1 LLTGQTAT
9 ITATL
14 SEATS
19 DFAVGDITV
28 AGGAVSSFA
37 GSGTI
42 YTFTFTPTANST
54 TSMSISVQAGSFAD
68 AFGNTNS
75 ASNTL
80 GATVDT
86 AAPSVTGVSSS
97 SADGPYRAGATL
109 SITVVFN
116 DVVTVSTGGGVPTLL
131 LETGTTDTSATYSS
145 GSGTDTLTFRYV
157 VQAGNTSS
165 DLDQQSNEAL
175 ALNGGTIRD
184 ASGND
189 AVLTLAS
196 PAASGS
202 LGANKAIV
210 IDTVAPSAPTSLAAT
225 AIGGTVVANTLL
237 ASNTNMTA
245 TASITAGQATGG
257 SAELLLGSAVIATD
271 ASISSG
277 DTSVSFTLGLTTTAQ
292 LQAAIASGGVLTARL
307 IDLAGNISASSTSVS
322 GTRRPSRSSSA
333 SAGSRNAFI
342 HACIDSGRVTDP
354 SLVQSDKTYTLSFL
368 GDAASGFQV
377 QITRDPAGT
386 PALDPN
392 PRAYVPGQAIEFDG
406 IAVTVSG
413 VPAPGRDAFKVEASQ
428 PDLSVFDVLDR
439 LTTELGAPGRTGAQV
454 AQTVQ
459 DGLRDLDSTMG
470 SLMTMRSNLGWRME
484 QADGLSSR
492 WADGRFAAQSERS
505 AAEDLDMV
513 EAISGYQNKQTSY
526 DAALKAYAMVQRL
539 SLFEY
544 IR

>member
-1 LLTGQTAT
+1 MRISTASQFDRSVDL
-9 ITATL
+9 IQRRQQSLQASHDQL
-14 SEATS
+14 VSGKRIVKAS
-19 DFAVGDITV
+19 DD
-28 AGGAVSSFA
+28 
-37 GSGTI
+37 
-42 YTFTFTPTANST
+42 PTRAASAERALARDARLE
-54 TSMSISVQAGSFAD
+54 VQE
-68 AFGNTNS
+68 
-75 ASNTL
+75 
-80 GATVDT
+80 
-86 AAPSVTGVSSS
+86 
-97 SADGPYRAGATL
+97 RA
-109 SITVVFN
+109 
-116 DVVTVSTGGGVPTLL
+116 
-131 LETGTTDTSATYSS
+131 LETSQQFMLQAESA
-145 GSGTDTLTFRYV
+145 
-157 VQAGNTSS
+157 
-165 DLDQQSNEAL
+165 
-175 ALNGGTIRD
+175 
-184 ASGND
+184 
-189 AVLTLAS
+189 
-196 PAASGS
+196 
-202 LGANKAIV
+202 
-210 IDTVAPSAPTSLAAT
+210 
-225 AIGGTVVANTLL
+225 
-237 ASNTNMTA
+237 
-245 TASITAGQATGG
+245 
-257 SAELLLGSAVIATD
+257 LGSAVDLMQRVRELVVQSGNAAAGD
-271 ASISSG
+271 ASRPAIAAELKGLRQQLLDIANQQDSSG
-277 DTSVSFTLGLTTTAQ
+277 AFLFAGLGGSGEAFSDGGNGVTFSGRAGTMTAAGSEALPLSVDGKK
-292 LQAAIASGGVLTARL
+292 VWME
-307 IDLAGNISASSTSVS
+307 
-322 GTRRPSRSSSA
+322 SRSGNGVFKTSYEA
-333 SAGSRNAFI
+333 VAGTPATHQP
-342 HACIDSGRVTDP
+342 HAWIDSGRVTDP

-492 WADGRFAAQSERS
+492 WADGRLAAQSERS